1 MATTRKYTVGSK
13 VVKAVIKR
21 QPAVKTVAAK
31 VATLTKQVKKLNAIS
46 YDKVVMTM
54 DGMAT
59 NGASVAAPF
68 FQNHLNALTRNWT
81 PIFGS
86 NAADVANTDK
96 CYINSYKFDCR
107 LTQENEPD
115 RIFYSAFIV
124 SLKDQG
130 ADVNTFD
137 PASGLL
143 VMSDGIHYQTL
154 STGGRVLM
162 NQKFFNI
169 HSYKRF
175 TMGGRPGDQSTPETR
190 DLSFTI
196 VPKQK
201 LLVNPRGNVFGASG
215 LTFPKDPSQNYWFLL
230 FNDDSFADGAV
241 NRITMGGLASIA
253 IPS

>member
-1 MATTRKYTVGSK
+1 MNVGDK
-13 VVKAVIKR
+13 VVKAVIKKMA
-21 QPAVKTVAAK
+21 PKKPTVAAK
-31 VATLTKQVKKLNAIS
+31 VATLVKQVKKLNTIS
-46 YDKVVMTM
+46 YDKVSMTM

-59 NGASVAAPF
+59 NGASVIAPF
-68 FQNHLNALTRNWT
+68 YQNHLNASTRLWT

-86 NAADVANTDK
+86 SAADVANTDK
-96 CYINSYKFDCR
+96 MYVNSYKFDVR

-143 VMSDGIHYQTL
+143 VMSDGIHFQTL
-154 STGGRVLM
+154 STAGRVLL

-175 TMGGRPGDQSTPETR
+175 TMGGRSGDQSTPETR

-201 LLVNPRGNVFGASG
+201 LVVNPRGNIFGSSG
-215 LTFPKDPSQNYWFLL
+215 VSNLSFPKDPSQNYWFLL
-230 FNDDSFADGAV
+230 FNDDSFADGQV
-241 NRITMGGLASIA
+241 NRITMGGIASIA